1 MILSFDAERVYHHV
15 GIQIMQ
21 NLESELKQWVGTQL
35 EAHDFL
41 FSPLQGDASFRTYY
55 RVQHENHSYIAML
68 APPAKERTDAFVAI
82 AKAWKRYDLQ
92 VPEVLAWHQQQGFVL
107 LSDFG
112 DTLLLD
118 KLSEES
124 VNEFYLHAMQNICA
138 LQSTTITDFAIPPY
152 NEDYVRLELSFFQ
165 DWFLAKLLGF
175 EITEEIKQL
184 YEETTQHVVSYF
196 IHQPQVV
203 VHRDFHS
210 RNLMVLQNGTLGLI
224 DFQDAMTGPITYD
237 LVSLLKDCYITWP
250 KQDIHRWVEF
260 FFGLLKKEKKIP
272 AIDFQHFLKWFDWV
286 GLQRHLKVLGIF
298 SRLKLRDNKSQY
310 LQHMPR
316 IMNYVLEVTGSYP
329 ELSNFHHFMQ
339 TDVVPQMHKNL
350 SQQLNAGAQKVA

>member
-15 GIQIMQ
+15 GFQIMQ
-21 NLESELKQWVGTQL
+21 NLESELKQWVGAQL
-35 EAHDFL
+35 ETHHFL
-41 FSPLQGDASFRTYY
+41 FAPLQGDASFRTYY
-55 RVQHENHSYIAML
+55 RVQHGNNSYIAML

-82 AKAWKRYDLQ
+82 AKAWKGYDLQ
-92 VPEVLAWHQQQGFVL
+92 VPEVLAWHQEHGFVL

-118 KLSEES
+118 RLSIES
-124 VNEFYLHAMQNICA
+124 VDEFYLQAMKNICA
-138 LQSTTITDFAIPPY
+138 LQSTTILDFAIPPY
-152 NEDYVRLELSFFQ
+152 NEDYVRLELSLFQ

-184 YEETTQHVVSYF
+184 YEETTQQVVSYF
-196 IHQPQVV
+196 IQQPQVV

-250 KQDIHRWVEF
+250 KQDVHRWVAF
-260 FFGLLKKEKKIP
+260 FFELLKKEKKAP
-272 AIDFQHFLKWFDWV
+272 AIDFQQFLKWFDWV

-316 IMNYVLEVTGSYP
+316 IMNYVLEVTGIYP
-329 ELSNFHHFMQ
+329 QLSNFHHFLQ
-339 TDVVPQMHKNL
+339 ADVVPQMNTSL
-350 SQQLNAGAQKVA
+350 LQQLNAGTQKVA